1 MRTADTRR
9 LPDGDG
15 GFDGSS
21 LCRGRVVLETQRESG
36 RPRGLTGSGD
46 GATTRSPEAASPRG
60 AIQSIGEKNARISR

>member
-1 MRTADTRR
+1 
-9 LPDGDG
+9 
-15 GFDGSS
+15 
-21 LCRGRVVLETQRESG
+21 VLETQRESG